1 MLLKHKEVM
10 KKINKFLTLISAL
23 ILAFACSSDGGGGPN
38 PGPIVIPDPIK
49 ASFDFSISTTD
60 AHVLLLNN
68 TTTHNVSFTSVWD
81 YGLGTGTVADG
92 AGVEEVRYDIE
103 GQYTI
108 KLTVTS
114 DGLSNTASKTIIVN
128 ADGICPNGVCSG
140 SGSNESLKSAAT
152 TFSVGMITRAAYINA
167 GGQHTA
173 TLKKEFNNL
182 TSEYE
187 MKMNVMY
194 PSQGNYNFSAGDVI
208 VGFAQA
214 NGMNVHGHALI
225 WHSST
230 PSWVENFAGTNAE
243 FEAMVEDYI
252 TTTVN
257 HFKGKVRSWDVVN
270 EALEDGTGH
279 PLRNSV
285 FRQKMGDDYVKK
297 CFQFA
302 RNADPTALLF
312 YNDYNMASSPTKR
325 AAMFVLVDNLGNLC
339 DGVGA
344 QMHIS
349 YNGPSAANI
358 QAVAD
363 GTVSR
368 GKKLH
373 FSELDIRTNPE
384 GNASL
389 TSLSTDRANSQKAKF
404 KEVVQIYNSIPLA
417 NKFALTVWGLRDNES
432 WLIDFWGVPDWPLM
446 FNANYNKKP
455 AYDGFI
461 EALQ

>member
-1 MLLKHKEVM
+1 M
-10 KKINKFLTLISAL
+10 KKINRFLALLVTLFL
-23 ILAFACSSDGGGGPN
+23 INACSSDSDGGGQD
-38 PGPIVIPDPIK
+38 PGPIVIPDPIS
-49 ASFDFSISTTD
+49 ASFEISISTTD
-60 AHVLLLNN
+60 PYVLLLDN
-68 TTTHNVSFTSVWD
+68 TTTHDVAFTSVWD

-92 AGVEEVRYDIE
+92 AGIEEVRYDNE
-103 GQYTI
+103 GEYTI
-108 KLTVTS
+108 KLTVLS
-114 DGLSNTASKTIIVN
+114 DGLSNTAMKNIIVN
-128 ADGICPNGVCSG
+128 ADGICPNGVCPSTNTG
-140 SGSNESLKSAAT
+140 TLKDAAT
-152 TFSVGMITRAAYINA
+152 TFSVGNVTRASRIN
-167 GGQHTA
+167 GGGEHTQI
-173 TLKKEFNNL
+173 LKDEFNHL

-194 PSQGNYNFSAGDVI
+194 PSEGNYDFSAGDVI
-208 VGFAQA
+208 VNFAQA
-214 NGMNVHGHALI
+214 NNIDVHGHALI
-225 WHSST
+225 WHNAT
-230 PSWVENFAGTNAE
+230 PTWVENFAGTDSE

-270 EALEDGTGH
+270 EALEDGSGH

-285 FRQKMGDDYVKK
+285 FRQKMGDDYIKK

-302 RNADPTALLF
+302 RNADPDAILF
-312 YNDYNMASSPTKR
+312 YNDYNMASSSTKR
-325 AAMFVLVDNLGNLC
+325 AAMFAIVDNLGDLC

-373 FSELDIRTNPE
+373 FAELDIRTNPE
-384 GNASL
+384 GNGSV
-389 TSLSTDRANSQKAKF
+389 TSLSNDRANSQKAKF
-404 KEVVQIYNSIPLA
+404 KEVVQIYNSIPLD

-432 WLIDFWGVPDWPLM
+432 WLLDFWGVPDWPLM
-446 FNANYNKKP
+446 FDENYNKKP

-461 EALQ
+461 EGLE